1 MESPFSPLSTDA
13 SKTTITTNDSKAK
26 MGGCSQ
32 NSPFSSI
39 CGPLSYPS
47 TSSNSSTQSYHCPV
61 DCSMLPHFQSLQ
73 FPQAYPLG
81 HAGQYS
87 PSAYPLYPFWFMQ
100 NGIEIQK
107 SCFLQPNGL
116 SIEQERRVLDAYK
129 TKVARSKRKLA
140 RQRSLSKNSSSGA
153 NSSQVDTRRLS
164 FNGASNKEQDCQS
177 FINRD
182 LYKICTPDNKR
193 LRVLLSK
200 ELKNSDVG
208 SLGRIV
214 LPKRGAEENL
224 PILSDKEGIQVV
236 IRDVNSTK
244 EWSLK
249 FKFWSN
255 NKSRMYVLENTGDFV
270 KQNGLEIGDSLTLY
284 EDECKNLYF
293 SIKKVETP
301 QVEVSYKQHSINQN
315 YLYIPHTYQARDEEE
330 ASLQLL
336 IEQLKHKEQQEANS
350 LVTLSVDIASS
361 YRRKEDERIGPLN
374 NITSISF
381 YPQPAPA
388 AVQSSSSPHS
398 ITRILDDHYIDD
410 CYTGLGVL
418 PDVNRYNF
426 SL

>member
-1 MESPFSPLSTDA
+1 MFFA
-13 SKTTITTNDSKAK
+13 AK
-26 MGGCSQ
+26 WVV
-32 NSPFSSI
+32 N
-39 CGPLSYPS
+39 
-47 TSSNSSTQSYHCPV
+47 
-61 DCSMLPHFQSLQ
+61 
-73 FPQAYPLG
+73 
-81 HAGQYS
+81 
-87 PSAYPLYPFWFMQ
+87 
-100 NGIEIQK
+100 
-107 SCFLQPNGL
+107 
-116 SIEQERRVLDAYK
+116 EQERRVLDAYK

-270 KQNGLEIGDSLTLY
+270 KQNGLEMGDSLTLY
-284 EDECKNLYF
+284 EDECKNL
-293 SIKKVETP
+293 
-301 QVEVSYKQHSINQN
+301 
-315 YLYIPHTYQARDEEE
+315 
-330 ASLQLL
+330 
-336 IEQLKHKEQQEANS
+336 QEANS

-418 PDVNRYNF
+418 PDVNRSEGDYGAAKVTLRPASPGTGVIAGGAVRIILEMAGVENPLGKQLGMKANGNKNKIQ
-426 SL
+426 SLIVLAHDQCMFFN